1 MAKQRKGNILPWLAV
16 MTWMGFIFILS
27 HQPVDES
34 SALSTSLTDKIR
46 SVIKSVFPSIT
57 LNMETLHK
65 LIQMGLYLFAFLILL
80 FIVAHVFRSP
90 KRKGLIISLLPWL
103 AIIGWIAIF
112 FTLSQHSGHQFSEI
126 SATMTNAFHRVMEI
140 FFPSLTHDD
149 RTFYL
154 LIRKSAHFFEYM
166 LLGALILHALRHRL
180 FSGAIIAVFISAIYA
195 MTDEFH
201 QLFVPGRGAEIR
213 DVMIDSLGAMTGV
226 AIYFVLYI
234 CFKSLF
240 GRKK

>member
-1 MAKQRKGNILPWLAV
+1 MAKKRGSNILSWLAV
-16 MTWMGFIFILS
+16 VTWMGFIFILS

-34 SALSTSLTDKIR
+34 DALSSSLTDKIR
-46 SVIKSVFPSIT
+46 SVIKSVFPSMS
-57 LNMETLHK
+57 LNMTTLHK
-65 LIQMGLYLFAFLILL
+65 LIQMGLYVFALLILL
-80 FIVAHVFRSP
+80 FIIAHALRFP

-112 FTLSQHSGHQFSEI
+112 FTLSQHSGHPFSDI
-126 SATMTNAFHRVMEI
+126 STTVTNAFHRIMQTV
-140 FFPSLTHDD
+140 FPSVSHNE

-166 LLGALILHALRHRL
+166 LLGILILHALRRRL
-180 FSGAIIAVFISAIYA
+180 FSGAIIAIFLSIIYSF
-195 MTDEFH
+195 TDEFH
-201 QLFVPGRGAEIR
+201 QLFVPGRGGEIR

-226 AIYFVLYI
+226 TIYLVLYI

-240 GRKK
+240 GQKK